1 MRVIVCMC
9 MLHVNNPYDVK
20 NSFDLINVKENS
32 EFFTKKIFKKTFK
45 LPSPNNFTDEMA
57 RRPRY

>member
-32 EFFTKKIFKKTFK
+32 EFFTKKIFKKNIQITK
-45 LPSPNNFTDEMA
+45 SK
-57 RRPRY
+57 